1 MDDTTKDI
9 VIPVKADVG
18 AFSSA
23 MNDLARQSQR
33 FGATFTGTMARA
45 IRDGKSFEDTLK
57 GLALQL
63 SNMALSSGLKP
74 LQNLMGSAVQS
85 AANGL
90 TSFFSGASTG
100 SAVVPFA
107 KGGVVSSP
115 TFFSAGGTPSVMG
128 EAGAEA
134 IMPLARGADGRLG
147 VRTGGA
153 SGGPN
158 VTFNITTPN
167 VEGFRKSQG
176 QISTL
181 LARTVA
187 RGRRGL

>member
-1 MDDTTKDI
+1 MDDQTTDI
-9 VIPVKADVG
+9 VIPVKADIG
-18 AFSSA
+18 AFSAA
-23 MNDLARQSQR
+23 MNDVARQSQR

-63 SNMALSSGLKP
+63 SNMALSTGLKP
-74 LQNLMGSAVQS
+74 LQNLIGSAAQS
-85 AANGL
+85 AVSGL
-90 TSFFSGASTG
+90 TSYFTGAGTG
-100 SAVVPFA
+100 SAIMPFA

-115 TFFSAGGTPSVMG
+115 TFFSAGGAPAVMG

-147 VRTGGA
+147 VRSGAATGGA
-153 SGGPN
+153 N
-158 VTFNITTPN
+158 VTFNISTPD

-187 RGRRGL
+187 RGQRGL

>member
-1 MDDTTKDI
+1 MDDLSSEI
-9 VIPVKADVG
+9 IIPVKADTA

-23 MNDLARQSQR
+23 MTDLARQSNR
-33 FGATFTGTMARA
+33 FGAAFTSTMTRA

-74 LQNLMGSAVQS
+74 LQNLIGSAAQS
-85 AANGL
+85 AVAGL
-90 TSFFSGASTG
+90 TSAFTGGGAG
-100 SAVVPFA
+100 VVPFA

-115 TFFSAGGTPSVMG
+115 TFFSAGGTPAVMG

-147 VRTGGA
+147 IRTDGTGA
-153 SGGPN
+153 GPN
-158 VTFNITTPN
+158 VTFNITTPD

-187 RGRRGL
+187 RGQRRL